1 MRNNLK
7 EVGQPLELQV
17 FEPEKNRLTL
27 QLNQNSNPNSNP
39 DGRFVQKIREAV
51 VS

>member
-7 EVGQPLELQV
+7 EGSQPPELLV
-17 FEPEKNRLTL
+17 LGTEKNRLTF
-27 QLNQNSNPNSNP
+27 QLNQNSNPNSKT
-39 DGRFVQKIREAV
+39 DGRFVQKIRESF